1 MKNPFKNLKSVIL
14 ILLCFISYMDI
25 YGADSL
31 SFRSFISSDL
41 ADAPKAVKR
50 KIISTEWTFKFTNNT
65 TQIVKGLY
73 FESGQEVVEFVSIAP
88 FISAINPTPDKKK
101 WLLTGGSINPGEQII
116 ITGRG
121 TKKGMK
127 VTKWYWKDESNR
139 IGAQN
144 KTLLPA
150 EQKYLLPM
158 PNLSNVGEELF
169 KEKGFPSGMKIGV
182 QQTIGSSQ
190 PAWLKLAKWKD
201 IQKTLKD
208 KTGYHIGNPDGF
220 GKFTNEKPI
229 LGLQKSLPPKK
240 YNNRLLAEVIA
251 LKLNIVASDLGRT
264 PVGFGDLIFNEGGD
278 NPLNGL
284 SIKNIASKADSA
296 LTYWTTTEASLY
308 TILDDVIHKINTTFN
323 GPIDTLHFGQYTSLT
338 GVKSLSEVSFLT
350 LQKKAS
356 QIKNIEANTDSYE
369 KPEND
374 FLAQNYPNP
383 FNPYTQ
389 IEFQLPVAALVTV
402 KVFDILGREIA
413 KLAEDQEFAEG
424 INELEFNGTNLPAGI
439 YFYSIIV
446 QDLETKDIL
455 YQITR
460 KMILNK

>member
-1 MKNPFKNLKSVIL
+1 MKKRLNNLRSGIL
-14 ILLCFISYMDI
+14 FLLCLVFSLNL
-25 YGADSL
+25 YGGDSI
-31 SFRSFISSDL
+31 SFRSFIPSDL

-50 KIISTEWTFKFTNNT
+50 KPISTEWTFKFTNNT
-65 TQIVKGLY
+65 SQIVNGLY
-73 FESGQEVVEFVSIAP
+73 FESGQEVVEFISIAP
-88 FISAINPTPDKKK
+88 FISAVNPTPVKKK
-101 WLLTGGSINPGEQII
+101 WLLTGSSINPGEQIV

-121 TKKGMK
+121 DKKGMK
-127 VTKWYWKDESNR
+127 VTKWYWKVGNNR
-139 IGAQN
+139 VGAQN

-169 KEKGFPSGMKIGV
+169 KENGFPGGMKIGI
-182 QQTIGSSQ
+182 QQLIGSSQ
-190 PAWLKLAKWKD
+190 LAWLKLAKWKD

-229 LGLQKSLPPKK
+229 YGLQKSLPPKK

-264 PVGFGDLIFNEGGD
+264 PVGFGDLIFNEGGS

-284 SIKNIASKADSA
+284 SLKNIASKADSA
-296 LTYWTTTEASLY
+296 LTYWIKTESNLFS
-308 TILDDVIHKINTTFN
+308 ILDDAIHKVNITFS
-323 GPIDTLHFGQYTSLT
+323 GPIDTLHFGKYTSLT

-350 LQKKAS
+350 LQKKTS

-369 KPEND
+369 KPDNF

-389 IEFQLPVAALVTV
+389 IEFQLPVDALVTL

-413 KLAEDQEFAEG
+413 KLAENKEFGEG
-424 INELEFNGTNLPAGI
+424 ANELEFDGTNLPAGI
-439 YFYSIIV
+439 YFYRITA
-446 QDLETKDIL
+446 QDITTTEVL
-455 YQITR
+455 YHTTR